1 MNAKIGSVTL
11 QEKSVISGSGHII
24 AAYPVADGL
33 KGLSAGTAVKLDS
46 GKVGHLATDADDAIG
61 ILYNAVT
68 TDDSGK
74 TKEATAQVVVFGSVK
89 KESVTYTESAT
100 ACTETLVERLRK
112 NGLYA
117 L

>member
-11 QEKSVISGSGHII
+11 QEKSVITGSNHII

-33 KGLSAGTAVKLDS
+33 KGTAVKLDN
-46 GKVGHLATDADDAIG
+46 GKVGRLATDADDAVG
-61 ILYNAVT
+61 ILYNTVT
-68 TDDSGK
+68 GDDDGK
-74 TKEATAQVVVFGSVK
+74 SKEAVAQVVVFGAVK

-100 ACTETLVERLRK
+100 ACTEMLVEKLRK
-112 NGLYA
+112 NGIYA

>member
-11 QEKSVISGSGHII
+11 QEKSVIAGGNHII

-33 KGLSAGTAVKLDS
+33 KGLTAGTAVKLDS
-46 GKVGHLATDADDAIG
+46 GKVTHLATDADDAVG
-61 ILYNAVT
+61 ILYNTVT
-68 TDDSGK
+68 GDDDGK
-74 TKEATAQVVVFGSVK
+74 SKEAVAQVVVFGAVK

-100 ACTETLVERLRK
+100 ACTETLVEKLRK
-112 NGLYA
+112 NGIYA